1 MLTNFALFIL
11 IFNKMALIST
21 STYRFTI
28 ISLELFQQVKIA
40 LTTLLMK
47 SGLNSSN
54 LSSLDYHV

>member
-1 MLTNFALFIL
+1 
-11 IFNKMALIST
+11 MALIST